1 MVNSN
6 DLEAQVNVLR
16 ERLSRLNEAG
26 LRISQ
31 SLDVDTIMRETVSG
45 ARALA
50 GAEYGGIITWDG
62 SGQPRDFVSDGL
74 SESEHDRLQDLLHTA
89 EFWAYLCAETQPL
102 RLKDLSAHVASL
114 GLPGHV
120 AMKCN
125 FIGMPIRHPGI
136 PDGYFFLLDK
146 EDGREFTDED
156 EGTMALFASQAGAAI
171 ANARKYQDGMQAKS
185 DLEALVDTSPVGV
198 VVFDA
203 RSGRV
208 ESYNQEIRRIVGDL
222 DIRDR
227 SVMEILDATTVRR
240 TDGRRIEPEEYRT
253 LVGVLREARTVRVEE
268 IILEFPDGSRITTL
282 INATPIVS
290 EQDEVL
296 SVVVTI
302 QDMTPIEEQE
312 RQRAEFLSMVSHEMR
327 APLATIKGCATT
339 ALASSSVLHPA
350 ESQQFFRIIDAQAD
364 HMSALINDLMD
375 AAHIETGS
383 LSVSPVPVELAV
395 ILDQAR
401 NMFTG
406 VGHRNTVQ
414 IDLPADLPRVRADQ
428 QRIIQVVGN
437 LLSNA
442 ARHAPESSTIRVE
455 AALKDLLV
463 EVSVVDEGSGIPTER
478 LPHLFRKYARS
489 DRDDRRVGPGLGLA
503 ICKGLV
509 EAHGGRIWAESV
521 EAGPGT
527 RFTFSIPVA
536 EEVEVVGTGY
546 SVRQVPSSGFT
557 AGNRQ
562 PIVLVVDDDPQAL
575 GYTRGV
581 LENAGYQPLVTGD
594 PEKVQDLIEARQ
606 PDLILLDLLLPG
618 TDGIEM
624 MQTMPAL
631 SERPV
636 IFLSAYGRDE
646 TIARALEIGA
656 VDYVV
661 KPFSPT
667 ELVARIRA
675 ALRKEVGSPEP
686 FKVGDLVIDYDGRS
700 VAFEGRPLKLTATE
714 YDLLRVLST
723 NAGKA
728 ITYDQLLRNVWRS
741 RNTGDARVVRAIVKK
756 LRSKLGDSVK
766 NPRYILTESRVGYRM
781 VKPGAAPE
789 AEDVPEEAP

>member
-1 MVNSN
+1 MTKSN
-6 DLEAQVNVLR
+6 ALKAHVKTLQEK
-16 ERLSRLNEAG
+16 LSRLSEAS
-26 LRISQ
+26 LRISR
-31 SLDVDTIMRETVSG
+31 SLDVDAVLRETVAS

-50 GAEYGGIITWDG
+50 GAGYGGITTWDS
-62 SGQPRDFVSDGL
+62 SGQPRDLVTDGSGSGEQGRLRDLPSASDLWGYL
-74 SESEHDRLQDLLHTA
+74 SA
-89 EFWAYLCAETQPL
+89 VTQPL

-114 GLPGHV
+114 GLPGH
-120 AMKCN
+120 ALMERS
-125 FIGMPIRHPGI
+125 FIGMPIRHPGA
-136 PDGYFFLLDK
+136 PAGFFYLLDK
-146 EDGREFTDED
+146 EAGQEFTDED
-156 EGTMALFASQAGAAI
+156 EVFMALFASQAGAAI
-171 ANARKYQDGMQAKS
+171 ANARKFQDEMQAKA
-185 DLEALVDTSPVGV
+185 DLEALIDTSPVGV

-222 DIRDR
+222 DMRDR
-227 SVMEILDATTVRR
+227 SIMEMLEVATVRR
-240 TDGRRIEPEEYRT
+240 TDGRRIEPQEYRT
-253 LVGVLREARTVRVEE
+253 LVRILREARTVRAEE
-268 IILEFPDGSRITTL
+268 ITLEFPDGRKVTTL
-282 INATPIVS
+282 INVTPIVS
-290 EQDEVL
+290 EQEEVL
-296 SVVVTI
+296 SVVVTV

-312 RQRAEFLSMVSHEMR
+312 RQRAEFLSMVNHEMR

-339 ALASSSVLHPA
+339 ALGSSSVLHPA

-364 HMSALINDLMD
+364 HMNALINDLMD

-383 LSVSPVPVELAV
+383 LSVSPEPVELAV

-406 VGHRNTVQ
+406 VGHRNPVQ

-428 QRIIQVVGN
+428 QRIVQVVGN

-442 ARHAPESSTIRVE
+442 TRHAPESSTIRVE
-455 AALKDLLV
+455 AVLKDLIV

-489 DRDDRRVGPGLGLA
+489 ERDDRRVGPGLGLA

-536 EEVEVVGTGY
+536 EEVESGGPGY
-546 SVRQVPSSGFT
+546 SGRQASSPGF
-557 AGNRQ
+557 AGNRK
-562 PIVLVVDDDPQAL
+562 PLILVVDDDPQAL

-581 LENAGYQPLVTGD
+581 LENAGYHPLVTGD
-594 PEKVQDLIEARQ
+594 PEKVQNLIEARQ
-606 PDLILLDLLLPG
+606 PDLVLLDLLLPG

-624 MQTMPAL
+624 MQNMPAL

-636 IFLSAYGRDE
+636 IFLSVYGRDE

-667 ELVARIRA
+667 ELIARIRA
-675 ALRKEVGSPEP
+675 ALRKDAGSPEP
-686 FKVGDLVIDYDGRS
+686 FKVGELVIDYDERR
-700 VAFEGRPLKLTATE
+700 VEFKGRPLKLTATE

-766 NPRYILTESRVGYRM
+766 SPRYIFTESRVGYRM

-789 AEDVPEEAP
+789 AEEAP